1 MPWNLLPHP
10 YSQPLAALRPAPV
23 SSPFSRARWPALLA
37 AACMGFLA
45 SHALAQSSEYS
56 VLKDC
61 PDAKNLHLPG
71 LEGTANAVRCKAPAG
86 YALYIVEEDP
96 RSYVVLGYGKNKLF
110 STQPHTQMLGL
121 FPNIGDS
128 PAEWRLDKGGK
139 PYALIVRLLF
149 QDADTPD
156 KGLSRLQVYA
166 LQPTPRFV
174 GNFVSN
180 EQARQAA
187 DALIKSR

>member
-1 MPWNLLPHP
+1 MEVCRMNPSELNSLLDLYQHLHKDEAPLPDTSTVEAIWQELQSNPRYQYFGVYVADKLICSCTITVVPNLT
-10 YSQPLAALRPAPV
+10 RG
-23 SSPFSRARWPALLA
+23 
-37 AACMGFLA
+37 C
-45 SHALAQSSEYS
+45 
-56 VLKDC
+56 
-61 PDAKNLHLPG
+61 
-71 LEGTANAVRCKAPAG
+71 
-86 YALYIVEEDP
+86 
-96 RSYVVLGYGKNKLF
+96 
-110 STQPHTQMLGL
+110 
-121 FPNIGDS
+121 
-128 PAEWRLDKGGK
+128 K